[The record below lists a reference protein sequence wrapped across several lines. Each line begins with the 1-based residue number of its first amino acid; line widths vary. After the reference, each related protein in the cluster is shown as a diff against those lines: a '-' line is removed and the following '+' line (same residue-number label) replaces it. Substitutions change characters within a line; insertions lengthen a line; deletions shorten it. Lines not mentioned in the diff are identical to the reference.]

1 MLDKVYLTRSEM
13 ARARR
18 LDPRNKQL
26 QQLVPDGILLM
37 GSKAIPIF
45 RGGPFV
51 VARLSAAGG
60 TVDPKMPLRRPE
72 PAPETRTTE

>member
-37 GSKAIPIF
+37 GSIC
-45 RGGPFV
+45 
-51 VARLSAAGG
+51 
-60 TVDPKMPLRRPE
+60 
-72 PAPETRTTE
+72 